1 MSNVAHSR
9 IKRLIVQLTGSIA
22 FCPAIIAVAFLL
34 TFSGMITLD
43 DSATGKHIRSTWQWL
58 RMKDAATARL
68 VASTIA
74 GGMLSFTVFSFS
86 MVMIA
91 LNQTASKMSN
101 RILETIIRNRF
112 QQVVLGCYIGTV
124 IYSLFLVTA
133 IRDTDSGI
141 YVPAIST
148 FLLILFAIV
157 DIFLFIYF
165 LHFVTQYAKYQT
177 IIHHKLICTH
187 VGGLPALYSTQGLDR
202 SYLLFSVTR

>member
-74 GGMLSFTVFSFS
+74 GGHV
-86 MVMIA
+86 VIHC
-91 LNQTASKMSN
+91 
-101 RILETIIRNRF
+101 F
-112 QQVVLGCYIGTV
+112 QFFNG
-124 IYSLFLVTA
+124 
-133 IRDTDSGI
+133 DDS
-141 YVPAIST
+141 A
-148 FLLILFAIV
+148 
-157 DIFLFIYF
+157 
-165 LHFVTQYAKYQT
+165 
-177 IIHHKLICTH
+177 
-187 VGGLPALYSTQGLDR
+187 
-202 SYLLFSVTR
+202 